1 MKNRLFLFA
10 GMLSFVSAFFVIAGL
25 VAFYFAPPILPQGM
39 QPVGDLSQSFV
50 FLFAPVLL
58 LPAILAV
65 YRLLS
70 QDFPRL
76 ALVSLLLGL
85 IGFGGTLGWSVSAA
99 LFIQTFTEDQKLVL
113 FVEMMLM
120 GLWTLLTA
128 VAIGLYE
135 SKNFVRHRRSAI
147 FYGFFFLSGILG
159 GLTMILYGWSLL
171 PSPPPFASANVT
183 ILIWLLS
190 YPLWLIGL
198 GICLLAY
205 TVREPEPVSIY
216 LAD

>member
-25 VAFYFAPPILPQGM
+25 IAFYFASPILPQGM
-39 QPVGDLSQSFV
+39 HPVGDLSQSFI

-76 ALVSLLLGL
+76 ALGSLVLGL

-99 LFIQTFTEDQKLVL
+99 LFIQTFTTDQKLVL

-135 SKNFVRHRRSAI
+135 SKNFVQHRGRAI
-147 FYGFFFLSGILG
+147 FYGFLFLSGILG
-159 GLTMILYGWSLL
+159 GLTMILYAWSLL
-171 PSPPPFASANVT
+171 PSQPQLTSANVT
-183 ILIWLLS
+183 IMIWLLT

-205 TVREPEPVSIY
+205 TMSEPQPVQTY
-216 LAD
+216 LVE